1 MDVLNLRA
9 RCTRALVTLLAL
21 TAGVGTIKATDLLTA
36 TASVTVTC
44 NTATGPGPAQNIV
57 VKPATTL
64 TGSNTIV
71 VSFSPAGNGLV
82 VTAPTVQ
89 TLSTGNQSTGITYT
103 VAVNAGCTNAT
114 NGATTLQFTAGGA
127 NDVTTSVTDNLTA
140 TTSALVAN
148 PVTISC
154 VLSGGTYTP
163 GPAQI
168 ISVTS
173 AATGGTPF
181 SVDTTVANDPATIVL
196 NPTSPAGT
204 ATSTPT
210 TFTVAAAAGCGTYAS
225 GSTHTVTLHLLNAP
239 APYLPVTVT
248 YLVVPPSPLTVTP
261 VPAAPSITLSYTKG
275 STSSVVAGVSV
286 TSSLPS
292 AFFTVKTSTF
302 PSWLTVNTT
311 SGTAPASLQF
321 STTSVAGTL
330 APGSYTATV
339 YLSVSGYADLGVP
352 ITLLVNNAAA
362 KLSVNATSIPI
373 NWTVGTAAPTV
384 TITATS
390 TDTPIQYSI
399 TTGGTLAPVVPASE
413 LAGLAYSFGT
423 EIDVSFSSTV
433 LASAQPG
440 QVLSGTVTF
449 TWGSPASTTVVTI
462 LLTVQSPGAT
472 LTGISP
478 ASLPTATA
486 GTTFQVV
493 MTGTGF
499 VGGTDPTLKTKV
511 GIVVSNAVVT
521 DSNLSAN
528 VVNPT
533 TIILTITVPSATDA
547 NLPFSPTG
555 NGGSVALGLCNGTCT
570 VPTGTAT
577 LTIGKGPIIQ
587 GATSASSFTEVAAP
601 TLPTFAPYD
610 MISLFGSNFCSS
622 NGTGCST
629 TQVLS
634 GSPDA
639 ITQRYP
645 TTLSPDAVSATQRL
659 LTVTFLQHASTT
671 VIATAPLLF
680 ATNSQINLLVPEAV
694 TGNASVD
701 IVVSF
706 GYGTTATT
714 LLKSSPFTVNIATSD
729 PGVFTVGADG
739 EGNAAA
745 LDLNYNL
752 ISNTNPA
759 GMRSTQT
766 DSDTI
771 QLYVTGLGSP
781 NSTASTALTGGT
793 STAPTDC
800 IAATGSNSYLAAL
813 NAATNVSPAL
823 TAVDGAIIQGSLF
836 NAGLLAPCLTTNPT
850 VTIGGVD
857 GTVSYAG
864 WVTDSVAG
872 LYQINVQLPATT
884 GSTLYPYYP
893 LTTSPITTL
902 TAPVQLPV
910 QVTVGTQTSQ
920 NNVMVWVAPRLKVTG
935 PTGSALNA
943 TVGVAYSATV
953 TATEGTATYRYAVTS
968 GVLPAGVTINT
979 STGVISGT
987 PGANSGG
994 SYKITVTATD
1004 SANTPVT
1011 GTVTF
1016 TINVAAGLFL
1026 SASGVAGTSTFGVAD
1041 ATASQILT
1049 PTGGTY
1055 PYTFVVTVSQPSAG
1069 SAPPTGM
1076 TFVPTGGTSSSNGSA
1091 GRVVTSAA
1099 TPAGVYQ
1106 VTVTATDSSSTPLTG
1121 SITFDITV
1129 NMAVSYTAPASAAA
1143 GSSTTITTVS
1153 ATGGSGSY
1161 SYTLD
1166 PSNTT
1171 NASDLSLNSST
1182 GVLTAGTATA
1192 TAGMS
1197 VIVDVTDT
1205 GAANTGAATVAPQ
1218 ATTTI
1223 TVVITAGG

>member
-21 TAGVGTIKATDLLTA
+21 TAGAGTIKATNLLTA

-103 VAVNAGCTNAT
+103 VTVNAGCANAT
-114 NGATTLQFTAGGA
+114 QGATTLQFTAGGA

-140 TTSALVAN
+140 TTSALTAN

-163 GPAQI
+163 GPAQT

-210 TFTVAAAAGCGTYAS
+210 TFTVAAASGCGTYAS

-261 VPAAPSITLSYTKG
+261 VPSAPSITLSYTKG
-275 STSSVVAGVSV
+275 SNSSVVAGVSV

-330 APGSYTATV
+330 APGSYSATV

-399 TTGGTLAPVVPASE
+399 TTGGTLAPVVPSSE

-423 EIDVSFSSTV
+423 QIDVSFSSTV

-547 NLPFSPTG
+547 NLPFLPTG
-555 NGGSVALGLCNGTCT
+555 NGGNVVLGLCNGTCT

-587 GATSASSFTEVAAP
+587 GATSASSFTEVSSP

-622 NGTGCST
+622 NGTGCSS

-645 TTLSPDAVSATQRL
+645 TSLSPDAVSATQRL

-694 TGNASVD
+694 TGNATVD

-714 LLKSSPFTVNIATSD
+714 LLKSAPFTVNIATSD

-781 NSTASTALTGGT
+781 TSTASNATTGG

-823 TAVDGAIIQGSLF
+823 TAVDGAIIQGSLI
-836 NAGLLAPCLTTNPT
+836 NTGRLAPCFASNPT

-857 GTVSYAG
+857 GTVTYAG
-864 WVTDSVAG
+864 WVEDSIAG
-872 LYQINVQLPATT
+872 LYQINVQLPAST
-884 GSTLYPYYP
+884 GTTLYPYYP
-893 LTTSPITTL
+893 LTTSPITTV
-902 TAPVQLPV
+902 TAPVQLPI
-910 QVTVGTQTSQ
+910 QVTAGGQTSQ

-953 TATEGTATYRYAVTS
+953 TASEGTPTFRFAVTS

-987 PGANSGG
+987 PAANSGG

-1016 TINVAAGLFL
+1016 TISVAAGLFM
-1026 SASGVAGTSTFGVAD
+1026 SASGTAGTSTFGIAD
-1041 ATASQILT
+1041 STASQILT

-1055 PYTFVVTVSQPSAG
+1055 PYTFVLTVSQPSAG

-1076 TFVPTGGTSSSNGSA
+1076 TFVPGGGTSSSNGA
-1091 GRVVTSAA
+1091 YGRVETTAA

-1121 SITFDITV
+1121 SITFDVTV
-1129 NMAVSYTAPASAAA
+1129 NMAVADTTPVTVAAS
-1143 GSSTTITTVS
+1143 SSTTITTVS

-1161 SYTLD
+1161 HYTLD
-1166 PSNTT
+1166 PANTG
-1171 NASDLSLNSST
+1171 NAALVSVGLTT
-1182 GVLTAGTATA
+1182 GIVTAGTAADTSVN
-1192 TAGMS
+1192 GMP
-1197 VIVDVTDT
+1197 VIIDVTDT
-1205 GAANTGAATVAPQ
+1205 GSANTGAASVPPVA
-1218 ATTTI
+1218 TI
-1223 TVVITAGG
+1223 TVTVVIQN